1 MISFKNFIL
10 LAAFLPIVASCDKK
24 EEKKVFIQP
33 NLLDTIFS
41 NTFDGIIPCPDCPGI
56 ESSIRIYS
64 DSTISRTVFYQDK
77 NELPITKVGTWK
89 LKDSVFTATF
99 DREKLFYRIKN
110 YNQLLRVGSDLKEV
124 QGEFAN
130 DYILHKRKPF
140 KPENIEGTYLRGDTL
155 NTHFKLRIKNVKNDT
170 YNLKIAYFNK
180 IDSLTNCNTQ
190 LKATLDKNNQ
200 LQAKLNDDK
209 SNLRIIFTQK
219 EAHVVVENTVNDSTS
234 NFCKGL
240 QNTIFYGA
248 YKKRST
254 K

>member
-10 LAAFLPIVASCDKK
+10 LAVFLPVIASCDKK

-33 NLLDTIFS
+33 GLLDTIFS
-41 NTFDGIIPCPDCPGI
+41 NTFEGIIPCPDCPGI

-64 DSTISRTVFYQDK
+64 DSTISRTVFYQDR

-89 LKDSVFTATF
+89 LKDSVFTAIF

-130 DYILHKRKPF
+130 DYILHKRNPF
-140 KPENIEGTYLRGDTL
+140 KAENIEGIYLRGDTL
-155 NTHFKLRIKNVKNDT
+155 NTHFKLRITNVKKDS
-170 YNLKIAYFNK
+170 YNLKIAYYNNV
-180 IDSLTNCNTQ
+180 DSLNNCSKQ
-190 LKATLDKNNQ
+190 LKAILDKNNQ

-209 SNLRIIFTQK
+209 SYLRVIFTQK
-219 EAHVVVENTVNDSTS
+219 EAHIVIENVTKDSIN
-234 NFCKGL
+234 NFCKSIP
-240 QNTIFYGA
+240 NDIFYGA